1 MSRNHGV
8 TAARSPSCLN
18 PAAPG
23 EAGRAE
29 PLFSVREH
37 PPWQESRGK
46 TTGCWSPSER
56 GCHAGI
62 PAQLGKRGS
71 ARLINFFFFF
81 SFLNQDYTNFQGLME
96 SSCDGEATLQ

>member
-1 MSRNHGV
+1 M
-8 TAARSPSCLN
+8 TAAHSPSCPN

-29 PLFSVREH
+29 LLFSVREH

-46 TTGCWSPSER
+46 TTGCWSPLQR

-71 ARLINFFFFF
+71 ARLIDFFFPA
-81 SFLNQDYTNFQGLME
+81 FLNQDYTNFQGLME